1 MGFVYLQHNNILEQK
16 EVDHMLRE
24 EKNQFN
30 ITSVTSSMKYIMISI
45 NKDLVTTSVK
55 HLYKDSCSLLTYL

>member
-24 EKNQFN
+24 EKNQVN
-30 ITSVTSSMKYIMISI
+30 ITSVTSYNLCKTC
-45 NKDLVTTSVK
+45 L
-55 HLYKDSCSLLTYL
+55 

>member
-1 MGFVYLQHNNILEQK
+1 
-16 EVDHMLRE
+16 MLRE
-24 EKNQFN
+24 EKNQVN

-55 HLYKDSCSLLTYL
+55 HVYKDSCSLLTYL